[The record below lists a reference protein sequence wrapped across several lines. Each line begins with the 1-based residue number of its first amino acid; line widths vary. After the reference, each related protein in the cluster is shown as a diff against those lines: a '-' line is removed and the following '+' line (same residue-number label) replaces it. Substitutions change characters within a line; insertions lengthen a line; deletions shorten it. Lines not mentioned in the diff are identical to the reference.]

1 MKKFLFLLLIMVL
14 VTLVACNQEDETN
27 SEDSDELKMLEVD
40 FEVPENANVR
50 ETIDVKAIVTYGDE
64 KVTNADE
71 VEFEYW
77 EEGNEGDSTHVEANN
92 NEDGTYTAEIEFDH
106 KGVFEMYA
114 HVTAES
120 LHTMP
125 KKSITVDEI
134 QDGEE

>member
-27 SEDSDELKMLEVD
+27 SEESDELKMLEVD

-64 KVTNADE
+64 KITDADE

-77 EEGNEGDSTHVEANN
+77 EEGNEDDSTHIEAKN
-92 NEDGTYTAEIEFDH
+92 NEDGTYTTEIAFDQE
-106 KGVFEMYA
+106 GVFEMYA